1 MHFSAALLAV
11 TAALGG
17 VAAHPSGH
25 AHRHLHAKKDAL
37 EPRRLEFKKASRPE
51 PSPEPVQIAVA
62 EPSTTSRARPSP
74 TSSPSPPSPPSPTSD
89 SNSGGQGFVPFC
101 GSDSTR
107 AAKGNSNNDK
117 RATYDE
123 IMYKGNT
130 GAPGQWGCNMKIIDK
145 ADAGAYKYVSKF
157 VTTGGKHT
165 CACFNKVGP
174 EGLLDGFWYSAVE
187 FTVEDAGKDDVYMAF
202 DTDSQGGC
210 ACGPGGEVPRTSKGQ
225 LSGTWFEWDWGST
238 PNGGNSGA
246 DVSVLVAG
254 AYELPYYGMS
264 IAANG
269 KVCSWVKSDGTNE
282 DAYMPGMEDLDGIGC
297 KGYYEA
303 ELEVLLGDNF

>member
-17 VAAHPSGH
+17 VAAHPSRHNH
-25 AHRHLHAKKDAL
+25 AHLHAKKDL
-37 EPRRLEFKKASRPE
+37 EARQIEFKKAGRPQ
-51 PSPEPVQIAVA
+51 PSPEPVRIAA
-62 EPSTTSRARPSP
+62 EPTTTSKAARPT
-74 TSSPSPPSPPSPTSD
+74 TSAAPPPASSSSSSSSQPSTG
-89 SNSGGQGFVPFC
+89 GGQGFVPFC

-107 AAKGNSNNDK
+107 AARNSNK

-130 GAPGQWGCNMKIIDK
+130 GSPGQWGCNMKIIDK
-145 ADAGAYKYVSKF
+145 ADAHAYKYVSKF
-157 VTTGGKHT
+157 VSTGKKYT

-174 EGLLDGFWYSAVE
+174 NELLDGFWYSAVE
-187 FTVEDAGKDDVYMAF
+187 FSVEKAGQDDVYMAF
-202 DTDSQGGC
+202 DSDSQGGC
-210 ACGPGGEVPRTSKGQ
+210 ACGPGGEVPRTHLGQ

-254 AYELPYYGMS
+254 AMGLPYYGMS

-269 KVCSWVKSDGTNE
+269 KVCSWVKSDGSNE

-297 KGYYEA
+297 KGYHEA
-303 ELEVLLGDNF
+303 VLEVLLGDDF